1 MSRGVVDEEARAIL
15 IRAGEE
21 AAKRGLKIVGYE
33 ITGFPGERR
42 TFRYTYAPIREKG
55 SRRAKTDHVQ
65 PQAVKNDRPRISR
78 GVASNPRPVQ
88 ESLL

>member
-15 IRAGEE
+15 IKAGAE
-21 AAKRGLKIVGYE
+21 AAKRGLKIVSVTTY
-33 ITGFPGERR
+33 GFPGEAR
-42 TFRYTYAPIREKG
+42 TFRFGYEPIREKG